1 MYEYSAGDRKF
12 VTNCPSGFRALLGTI
27 SRGNQSPRD
36 FTVLFVWYLATV
48 GLPGKGFGHNG
59 THRDSLLVPGKVSS
73 HDETRRDLLC
83 RLRTTES
90 TGSSHDRT
98 KRETLRGIPLP
109 RYYTGFVCTASKHH
123 GTLQDLSTKSFPGT
137 GNFSILYVY
146 QTRLIWGK
154 VLFCEYL

>member
-1 MYEYSAGDRKF
+1 MEESARTLDTRCVRCRKNCLMSRTHTPQYKTVYEYSAADRKYF
-12 VTNCPSGFRALLGTI
+12 TNCPSGFRALLGTI

-109 RYYTGFVCTASKHH
+109 RYYTGFVCKAS
-123 GTLQDLSTKSFPGT
+123 
-137 GNFSILYVY
+137 
-146 QTRLIWGK
+146 
-154 VLFCEYL
+154 